1 MVAAVQ
7 RNAGIYNSNV
17 LDTGDSEVSETAD
30 QIRSYHSV
38 VMVQDDSTYG
48 DDLSAPFPLGLRSFR
63 LNEWQ

>member
-7 RNAGIYNSNV
+7 RNAALYNSNV
-17 LDTGDSEVSETAD
+17 LDTGDSEASETAD

-48 DDLSAPFPLGLRSFR
+48 DIFSTFFLLGL
-63 LNEWQ
+63 